1 MIWWC
6 MMMTVEK
13 QSFQFRSESASGKV
27 EVEGEVKG
35 PFRIPGQD
43 DMKLKGV
50 LALLHS
56 VDQGNFKKVNEVEL
70 FHELMEQ
77 IEGTIDQMK
86 RYDHFQGHRLE
97 SK

>member
-6 MMMTVEK
+6 TIMTVEQ
-13 QSFQFRSESASGKV
+13 QSFQFRMESSSGTV

-35 PFRIPGQD
+35 PFRIPGQA
-43 DMKLKGV
+43 DMKLKAV

-56 VDQGNFKKVNEVEL
+56 VDQENFKKVNEVEL

-77 IEGTIDQMK
+77 IEGTIDHMK
-86 RYDHFQGHRLE
+86 RYDQFQGERVD
-97 SK
+97 K